1 MSRRVRA
8 GVPWRDLPR
17 EYGPWQTVYGLFR
30 RWHRAGI
37 RARFLT
43 LLRARAD
50 TTGLITWEA
59 NVDSTICRV
68 HRHVAGARGDH
79 GLGRSRG
86 GFTTKIHQPLPPTR
100 RPHPRPPPSLAAAD
114 RPEPITS
121 PRPEAGVLGR
131 VPVRRG

>member
-1 MSRRVRA
+1 MVWGVGIFLMSRRVRA

-100 RPHPRPPPSLAAAD
+100 RPLPARLRPWQRQTDQNRSHHQDL
-114 RPEPITS
+114 RPEY
-121 PRPEAGVLGR
+121 
-131 VPVRRG
+131 